1 MRLGEFE
8 PEEDYPHAAVNTSV
22 INSPEH
28 QAVAREVASASVIMA
43 INKDNTLPIRSPLPT
58 KTIAVVGAFANCG
71 ECYLHSY
78 NGKPWHIAGY
88 VEGVQAMANATGSSL
103 KVSSN
108 ACSTYDG
115 CVLEA
120 VSDAASVASDAD
132 LVIAVVGNG
141 LTEQEGGDRSTLL
154 LPDCPGGCTNKADSQ
169 SSMLNAVRAAMK
181 RPGQKLVVVLVS
193 AGPVVLPDLDAY
205 DAVLYAGYGGQAAG
219 YGVADVM
226 WGAVSPSARFPLT
239 VYEADYLH
247 KVGPILDY
255 STTSGVGRTYRYL
268 NTTASPPIFWF
279 GYGLSYSSFT
289 YSNLTVHT
297 TTTSVYNETVGI
309 GSGGRRGGET
319 NPTVV
324 RVTATVT
331 NNAPAGSP
339 SWGKGAAEI
348 PQLYVTVPR
357 QPAPLPVPTLA
368 LQGFTKVQ
376 LAAASSVEVGF
387 DLSEG
392 QLCTVKADGNCTVFP
407 GIYTV
412 SVGGHQPGDVRG
424 EATSNVVTG
433 TFRLD

>member
-1 MRLGEFE
+1 MG
-8 PEEDYPHAAVNTSV
+8 PPKKAAGPPRPDIEAFRDGRT
-22 INSPEH
+22 IG
-28 QAVAREVASASVIMA
+28 RG
-43 INKDNTLPIRSPLPT
+43 NKDNTLPIRSPLPT

-78 NGKPWHIAGY
+78 NGKPWHITGY

-226 WGAVSPSARFPLT
+226 WGTKAPRDPIPHHCDTSAFAR
-239 VYEADYLH
+239 E
-247 KVGPILDY
+247 K
-255 STTSGVGRTYRYL
+255 
-268 NTTASPPIFWF
+268 ASLMF
-279 GYGLSYSSFT
+279 Y
-289 YSNLTVHT
+289 
-297 TTTSVYNETVGI
+297 
-309 GSGGRRGGET
+309 
-319 NPTVV
+319 
-324 RVTATVT
+324 
-331 NNAPAGSP
+331 
-339 SWGKGAAEI
+339 AEI
-348 PQLYVTVPR
+348 SEMRSTWMALLHSL
-357 QPAPLPVPTLA
+357 AHPLIY
-368 LQGFTKVQ
+368 
-376 LAAASSVEVGF
+376 
-387 DLSEG
+387 
-392 QLCTVKADGNCTVFP
+392 NCIP
-407 GIYTV
+407 
-412 SVGGHQPGDVRG
+412 
-424 EATSNVVTG
+424 
-433 TFRLD
+433 